1 MTDDRPD
8 PQTEAPLALNLS
20 PINPLPWPVW
30 ALILAIAGGEALL
43 WLGGAG
49 LVGGPEA
56 LGWRVEAIRHLA
68 VSAALQDWMIET
80 GRAPWRHLLRY
91 LAFGLVH
98 GGPLHALFVIV
109 LLAALGKY
117 LGEAMG
123 WPRLLALMILPPAAG
138 ALVFGLALGGAEQG
152 WLFGGMAMV
161 FGLVG
166 ALTFWRWR
174 EARDAAG
181 RRRAFAI
188 IGALVLARL
197 GFGLLAET
205 GQGWIAEIAAC
216 AAGFA
221 LAALLAPG
229 ALARLRRR

>member
-1 MTDDRPD
+1 MTDNRPD
-8 PQTEAPLALNLS
+8 PEAGPLTDLNAA

-30 ALILAIAGGEALL
+30 VLVLVIAGIEALL

-49 LVGGPEA
+49 LIGGPGA

-80 GRAPWRHLLRY
+80 GRAPWRHLARY
-91 LAFGLVH
+91 IGFGLVH
-98 GGPLHALFVIV
+98 AGPAHALFVIV
-109 LLAALGKY
+109 LAAALGKY
-117 LGEAMG
+117 LGEALG
-123 WPRLLALMILPPAAG
+123 TRALVALMILPPAVG
-138 ALVFGLALGGAEQG
+138 AVVFGLVLGGAEQG

-166 ALTFWRWR
+166 ALTFWRWHV
-174 EARDAAG
+174 ANDAAA
-181 RRRAFAI
+181 RRRAFGV
-188 IGALVLARL
+188 IGALLLARL

-205 GQGWIAEIAAC
+205 GQGWIAEFAAFG
-216 AAGFA
+216 AGFA
-221 LAALLAPG
+221 LAALVSPG